1 MFRSPV
7 SDQSPSLVNVV
18 PVRKPTFLIIAGF
31 FLIFLLIDSTCLAQ
45 QANRGNSH
53 SVSLGLIAPVGNFH
67 RSHLLG
73 ANLHYTW
80 SPRRFGWPSMARHAV
95 GVALETGADYYLGRK
110 VETAGYDFRFGNYI
124 DLHALAGIIGN
135 PWSNVQISLL
145 AGPALSFY
153 EKQED
158 LGVALN
164 LQGSYYLNK
173 KLSIGP
179 HMLFRKHQDEDALWA
194 LGIRVSLAF

>member
-1 MFRSPV
+1 MFRFPD
-7 SDQSPSLVNVV
+7 SDQNPSLVNAV
-18 PVRKPTFLIIAGF
+18 PIRKASFLYITV
-31 FLIFLLIDSTCLAQ
+31 LSLSLLLIGSVSDAQ

-53 SVSLGLIAPVGNFH
+53 AVNLGLIAPVGNFH

-95 GVALETGADYYLGRK
+95 GVALESGADYYLGRK
-110 VETAGYDFRFGNYI
+110 VKTAGYDFRFGNYL

-135 PWSNVQISLL
+135 PWSNVQVSLL

-158 LGVALN
+158 LGVAVN

-179 HMLFRKHQDEDALWA
+179 HMLFRKHLDEDALWA
-194 LGIRVSLAF
+194 LGIRASLAF